1 MSVLTD
7 EPPPA
12 VLIHK
17 NKVFRKGFA
26 HKFTERF
33 TIMQP
38 ASEWFREWFDS
49 PYYHKLYFE
58 RNEQEAISFIH
69 RLLILL
75 RPKPASRL
83 LDVACGRG
91 RHARILANQGY
102 DVTGIDLAPS
112 SIEYARQFRND
123 HLDFYIHDMRQIFC
137 TKCFD
142 YTFNFFTSFGYFR
155 TPRDNDRVIK
165 MVSLALR
172 KKGVFVLDYLN
183 EHYTQQHLIHRSENV
198 IDGVVYNITRW
209 TDTTHFYKRIHIVDQ
224 QLKEPLEY
232 TERIA
237 RLSLRDFDDMLTRGG
252 LVIRNVFGSYSLDP
266 FDIDR
271 SRRLIIIAQK
281 K

>member
-1 MSVLTD
+1 
-7 EPPPA
+7 
-12 VLIHK
+12 
-17 NKVFRKGFA
+17 
-26 HKFTERF
+26 
-33 TIMQP
+33 MQP

-58 RNEQEAISFIH
+58 RNEQEAISFIE

-75 RPKPASRL
+75 RPPPASRM

-137 TKCFD
+137 TNCFD

-155 TPRDNDRVIK
+155 TLRDNDRVIK
-165 MVSLALR
+165 MVSLSLR
-172 KKGVFVLDYLN
+172 KQGVFVLDYLN
-183 EHYTQQHLIHRSENV
+183 EHYAQQHLIHRSENV

-209 TDTTHFYKRIHIVDQ
+209 TDPTHFYKRIQIVDQ
-224 QLKEPLEY
+224 HLKEPLEY

-237 RLSLRDFDDMLTRGG
+237 RFSLRDFDDTLTRGG
-252 LVIRNVFGSYSLDP
+252 LVLRNVFGSYSLEP

-281 K
+281 KMGPL

>member
-1 MSVLTD
+1 MC
-7 EPPPA
+7 
-12 VLIHK
+12 HK

-58 RNEQEAISFIH
+58 RNEQEAASFIH
-69 RLLILL
+69 RLLTLL
-75 RPKPASRL
+75 HPPPASRM

-112 SIEYARQFRND
+112 SIEYARRFRND

-137 TKCFD
+137 TNCFD
-142 YTFNFFTSFGYFR
+142 YAFNFFTSFGYFR

-165 MVSLALR
+165 MVSLAL
-172 KKGVFVLDYLN
+172 KKQGIFVLDYLN
-183 EHYTQQHLIHRSENV
+183 EHYAQQHLIPRSEMV
-198 IDGVVYNITRW
+198 IDDVVYNITRW
-209 TDTTHFYKRIHIVDQ
+209 TDPSHFYKRIRIIDPH
-224 QLKEPLEY
+224 LNEPLEY

-237 RLSLRDFDDMLTRGG
+237 RFSLHNFDDMLTSGG
-252 LVIRNVFGSYSLDP
+252 LTIRNVFGSYEMQP
-266 FDIDR
+266 FDIDH
-271 SRRLIIIAQK
+271 SPRLIIVAQK